1 MHPRLS
7 ICALLF
13 SDTLAQAISDA
24 LSHPP
29 QADST
34 TEVQYQI
41 TILRSNE
48 EFCRF
53 IEQEKQ
59 HLDCLILQGDN
70 NLPYLVNWL
79 YRHVTLLPAVI
90 IPSENSI
97 DQSIILA
104 DGASPATPPDQAPAE
119 AEESFFT
126 YHIAEVS
133 MPVTES
139 NNISHYVDQAIA
151 RFINLSPAC
160 HVTRATPTAEVSSES
175 ERTSLQQQ
183 QHRLSE
189 KLKERLGYLGVYF
202 KRNPQNFLR
211 HLPADE
217 KQELLEKLREDY
229 RSIVL
234 CYFLEDGTL
243 NQKIDNFV
251 NMAFF
256 ADIPTAQI
264 VEIHMNLMDE
274 FSKQLKLEG
283 RSEEI
288 LLDYR
293 LTLIDVIAHLCE
305 MYRRSIPGNLKDEN
319 L

>member
-1 MHPRLS
+1 
-7 ICALLF
+7 
-13 SDTLAQAISDA
+13 
-24 LSHPP
+24 
-29 QADST
+29 
-34 TEVQYQI
+34 
-41 TILRSNE
+41 
-48 EFCRF
+48 
-53 IEQEKQ
+53 
-59 HLDCLILQGDN
+59 
-70 NLPYLVNWL
+70 
-79 YRHVTLLPAVI
+79 
-90 IPSENSI
+90 
-97 DQSIILA
+97 
-104 DGASPATPPDQAPAE
+104 
-119 AEESFFT
+119 
-126 YHIAEVS
+126 

-139 NNISHYVDQAIA
+139 NNISHYIDQAIA

-160 HVTRATPTAEVSSES
+160 RVTRATSTAEVNPES
-175 ERTSLQQQ
+175 DQTSLQQQ
-183 QHRLSE
+183 QRRLSE

-211 HLPADE
+211 HLPAAE

-243 NQKIDNFV
+243 NQRIDDFV
-251 NMAFF
+251 NAAFF

-264 VEIHMNLMDE
+264 VEIHMDLMDE

>member
-1 MHPRLS
+1 MHPQLS

-13 SDTLAQAISDA
+13 SNTLAQAISDA

-29 QADST
+29 QAESPK
-34 TEVQYQI
+34 VQYQI

-53 IEQEKQ
+53 LEQEKQ

-79 YRHVTLLPAVI
+79 HRQATLLPVVI
-90 IPSENSI
+90 ILPEDSINQSVIPS
-97 DQSIILA
+97 
-104 DGASPATPPDQAPAE
+104 DGASPATSLDQAPGE
-119 AEESFFT
+119 AEESLFT
-126 YHIAEVS
+126 YHVAEVS

-139 NNISHYVDQAIA
+139 NNISHYIDQAIA
-151 RFINLSPAC
+151 RFINLSPAYR
-160 HVTRATPTAEVSSES
+160 VTRATSTAEVNPES
-175 ERTSLQQQ
+175 DQTSLQQQ
-183 QHRLSE
+183 QRRLSE

-202 KRNPQNFLR
+202 KRNPRNFLR

-243 NQKIDNFV
+243 NQRIDDFV
-251 NMAFF
+251 NVAFF

-264 VEIHMNLMDE
+264 VEIHMDLMDE

>member
-1 MHPRLS
+1 MS
-7 ICALLF
+7 
-13 SDTLAQAISDA
+13 SNTLAQAISDA
-24 LSHPP
+24 LSHPS
-29 QADST
+29 QTDST
-34 TEVQYQI
+34 GIQYQI
-41 TILRSNE
+41 TALHSNE
-48 EFCRF
+48 EFCKF
-53 IEQEKQ
+53 IEQEKH
-59 HLDCLILQGDN
+59 HLDCLILLEDS
-70 NLPYLVNWL
+70 NLPYLANWL
-79 YRHVTLLPAVI
+79 HRQATLLPAVI
-90 IPSENSI
+90 LQPEAVASE
-97 DQSIILA
+97 
-104 DGASPATPPDQAPAE
+104 ASAVANALAPAVFLNQE
-119 AEESFFT
+119 FGQEGDTGFT

-133 MPVTES
+133 MPVAELS
-139 NNISHYVDQAIA
+139 HISHYIDQAIA

-160 HVTRATPTAEVSSES
+160 RVTSATSAAEVNKELS
-175 ERTSLQQQ
+175 TQNFLLLQQR
-183 QHRLSE
+183 RLTE

-217 KQELLEKLREDY
+217 KRELLEKLQEDY
-229 RSIVL
+229 RNIVL

-243 NQKIDNFV
+243 NQRIDDFV
-251 NMAFF
+251 NVAFF
-256 ADIPTAQI
+256 TDIPTAQI
-264 VEIHMNLMDE
+264 VEIHMDLMDE

>member
-1 MHPRLS
+1 LHPQLS

-13 SDTLAQAISDA
+13 SNTLAQAISDA

-29 QADST
+29 QAESSK
-34 TEVQYQI
+34 VQYQI

-53 IEQEKQ
+53 LEQEKR
-59 HLDCLILQGDN
+59 HLDCLILQRDN

-79 YRHVTLLPAVI
+79 HRQATLLPAVI
-90 IPSENSI
+90 ILPEDSI
-97 DQSIILA
+97 NQSVIPA
-104 DGASPATPPDQAPAE
+104 DGASPATSLDQAPGE
-119 AEESFFT
+119 VEESLFT

-133 MPVTES
+133 MPATES
-139 NNISHYVDQAIA
+139 NNISHYLDQAIA
-151 RFINLSPAC
+151 RFINLSHTC
-160 HVTRATPTAEVSSES
+160 RITRATSTAEVSQKSEQ
-175 ERTSLQQQ
+175 TSLQQQ
-183 QHRLSE
+183 QRRLSE

-211 HLPADE
+211 HLPAAE

-243 NQKIDNFV
+243 NQRIDDFV

-264 VEIHMNLMDE
+264 VEIHMDLMDE

>member
-1 MHPRLS
+1 LHPQLS

-13 SDTLAQAISDA
+13 SNTLAQAISDA

-29 QADST
+29 QAESSK
-34 TEVQYQI
+34 VQYQI

-53 IEQEKQ
+53 LEQEKR
-59 HLDCLILQGDN
+59 HLDCLILQRDN

-79 YRHVTLLPAVI
+79 HRQATLLPAVI
-90 IPSENSI
+90 ILPEDPIN
-97 DQSIILA
+97 QSVIPA
-104 DGASPATPPDQAPAE
+104 DGASPATSLDQAPGE
-119 AEESFFT
+119 VEESLFT

-133 MPVTES
+133 MPATES
-139 NNISHYVDQAIA
+139 NNISHYLDQAIA
-151 RFINLSPAC
+151 RFINLSHAC
-160 HVTRATPTAEVSSES
+160 RVTRATSTAGVSPKSEQ
-175 ERTSLQQQ
+175 TSLQQQ
-183 QHRLSE
+183 QRRLSE

-211 HLPADE
+211 HLPAAE

-243 NQKIDNFV
+243 NQRIDDFV
-251 NMAFF
+251 NVAFF

-264 VEIHMNLMDE
+264 VEIHMDLMDE

>member
-1 MHPRLS
+1 MHPQLS

-13 SDTLAQAISDA
+13 SNTLAQAISDA

-29 QADST
+29 QAESPK
-34 TEVQYQI
+34 VQYQI

-53 IEQEKQ
+53 LEQEKQ

-79 YRHVTLLPAVI
+79 HRQATLLPVVI
-90 IPSENSI
+90 ILPEDSINQSVIPS
-97 DQSIILA
+97 
-104 DGASPATPPDQAPAE
+104 DGASPATSLDQAPGE
-119 AEESFFT
+119 AEESLFT
-126 YHIAEVS
+126 YHVAEVS

-139 NNISHYVDQAIA
+139 NNISHYIDQAIA

-160 HVTRATPTAEVSSES
+160 RVTRATSTAEVNPES
-175 ERTSLQQQ
+175 DQTSLQQQ
-183 QHRLSE
+183 QRRLSE

-243 NQKIDNFV
+243 NQRIDDFV
-251 NMAFF
+251 NVAFF

-264 VEIHMNLMDE
+264 VEIHMDLMDE